1 MRFAAVMLNKR
12 KSAKMFTIDILQ
24 PVHAA
29 FQPPINHHLKL
40 TAWAASTSSPSPL
53 DERWAAGRGWPYK
66 LLRSSIFKLTGYL
79 VSKG

>member
-12 KSAKMFTIDILQ
+12 KSAKMFTIENLQ

-40 TAWAASTSSPSPL
+40 TAWATGTSTSSPSPL
-53 DERWAAGRGWPYK
+53 DERWQRVALQTPSY
-66 LLRSSIFKLTGYL
+66 
-79 VSKG
+79 